1 MTPVMRQRTGVRP
14 HVVSA
19 VTRGIVEPTLRAPY
33 LTTARWLSEFFAWPE
48 QERRQW
54 QQQQLRSVL
63 RHARQYV
70 PYYADILD
78 KRDLDTVDLTEV
90 PVVDKATMRG
100 CMEYFLSQ
108 GWRNIPYIWKKTGGS
123 TGDPFQYPLDKQA
136 WMHIYA
142 ASLYFWELTGY
153 RYGERLVLLG
163 SPPSLRP
170 ETAGWKS
177 RLRFQLEG
185 RVVSTAGWSIDAEKS
200 LERALTAGRVRGA
213 LWYGYASTVA
223 AMADAVLDKGVR
235 VRPPKAIVTTAEL
248 LFPTW
253 RERIE
258 QAFDAPLRDQYGCN
272 DGGILSQGC
281 CQGRLHV
288 AENVSI
294 VEILDSTGRRCNP
307 GEEGEVVVTN
317 LHARTLPFLR
327 YRIGDRAVL
336 GSGTCPCGTEGT
348 FLERVAGRQGDRLHL
363 PDGRHVSMFA
373 LTRCFFDA
381 RHVRRYQFVQPA
393 PGRVQVRLEVDSE
406 FDSDERSMIAGEVRR
421 RVGDAVEVD
430 LTTDEPLLRTRGGK
444 HRVVVRTFDEA

>member
-1 MTPVMRQRTGVRP
+1 MPVMRQRAGVRP
-14 HVVSA
+14 RVVSA
-19 VTRGIVEPTLRAPY
+19 LTRGIVEPALRAPY
-33 LTTARWLSEFFAWPE
+33 LTTARWLTDFFAWPE
-48 QERRQW
+48 HERQRW
-54 QQQQLRSVL
+54 QQQRLHTVL
-63 RHARQYV
+63 QHAHRHV
-70 PYYADILD
+70 PYYADVLNG
-78 KRDLDTVDLTEV
+78 RDLDAVDLTDL
-90 PVVDKATMRG
+90 PVVSKAMIRG
-100 CMEYFLSQ
+100 SMDRFLSQ
-108 GWRNIPYIWKKTGGS
+108 GWQDIPYIWKKTGGS
-123 TGDPFQYPLDKQA
+123 TSEPFQYPLDKQA
-136 WMHIYA
+136 WMQIYA

-163 SPPSLRP
+163 SPPSLLP
-170 ETAGWKS
+170 GGGGWKS
-177 RLRFQLEG
+177 RLRSLLEG
-185 RVVSTAGWSIDAEKS
+185 RVISAAGWSLDGEKS
-200 LERALTAGRVRGA
+200 LERALTAERARGA

-235 VRPPKAIVTTAEL
+235 IIPPKAIVTTAEL

-294 VEILDSTGRRCNP
+294 VEILDNAGRRCAP

-327 YRIGDRAVL
+327 YRVGDRAVL

-363 PDGRHVSMFA
+363 PNGRRMSMFS
-373 LTRCFFDA
+373 LTYCFLNT

-393 PGRVQVRLEVDSE
+393 PGRVQVRLEVDSG
-406 FDSDERSMIAGEVRR
+406 FGADERSMIVGEVRR
-421 RVGDAVEVD
+421 QMGEAVEVD

-444 HRVVVRTFDEA
+444 HRVVVRTFDTA